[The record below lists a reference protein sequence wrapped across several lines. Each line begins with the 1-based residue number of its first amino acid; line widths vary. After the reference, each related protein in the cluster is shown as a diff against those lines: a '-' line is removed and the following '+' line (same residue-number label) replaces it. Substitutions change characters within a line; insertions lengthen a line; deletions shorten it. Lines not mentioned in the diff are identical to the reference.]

1 MLKAPAYSSSWCINP
16 KYNEAISQVYHTQPA
31 SLRNAALVELAERCK
46 KERSSLFTTKF
57 ELARGQTAYTISSQ
71 FSSYIFQAR
80 HSARIFYTVDV
91 NTLSFR
97 QLMAILRTS
106 DQRLLASPP
115 PVMNFSQEITP
126 VEGSYEPPASAQKI
140 KYQTTSL

>member
-1 MLKAPAYSSSWCINP
+1 MLKATTCSQWCINP

-31 SLRNAALVELAERCK
+31 SLRHEAFVRLVDRCK
-46 KERSSLFTTKF
+46 REGASLFTSKF
-57 ELARGQTAYTISSQ
+57 ALAGGQTVFTISDR
-71 FSSYIFQAR
+71 FSSYVFQAWD
-80 HSARIFYTVDV
+80 SAKSFYTVDV
-91 NTLSFR
+91 DTFSFQ
-97 QLMAILRTS
+97 QLMDILQTS
-106 DQRLLASPP
+106 DQRLLATPP